1 MLVMTKDKR
10 NMEQIQWKKGYP
22 ILCYAMLHDMQMKLK
37 GLLLVLAN
45 KVSGYTFFE
54 LYENTVDIRYGIVRN
69 G

>member
-22 ILCYAMLHDMQMKLK
+22 ILCYAMIHYMQMNLK

-45 KVSGYTFFE
+45 KVSGYTI
-54 LYENTVDIRYGIVRN
+54 Y
-69 G
+69 